1 MGNLGKFPG
10 IAFVENGHSNH
21 EGQREALLSV
31 GPFNPTDCKPA
42 VLGGFLGGVNW
53 GCVGIFGLDLV
64 AALFGGS
71 ASVLSRVVYVLI
83 CLAALW
89 SITLFFREDPV
100 ERRAKG
106 NA

>member
-1 MGNLGKFPG
+1 MKLIDR
-10 IAFVENGHSNH
+10 IALV
-21 EGQREALLSV
+21 LV
-31 GPFNPTDCKPA
+31 I
-42 VLGGFLGGVNW
+42 LGGLNW

-71 ASVLSRVVYVLI
+71 
-83 CLAALW
+83 AALW

>member
-1 MGNLGKFPG
+1 MKLIDR
-10 IAFVENGHSNH
+10 IALV
-21 EGQREALLSV
+21 LV
-31 GPFNPTDCKPA
+31 I
-42 VLGGFLGGVNW
+42 LGGLNW

-89 SITLFFREDPV
+89 SITLFFREAQSQG
-100 ERRAKG
+100 ERMRSEKRVPQIRRHALFFSSVSDQ
-106 NA
+106 NEELIS